1 MKKLICFLV
10 FLLLIACTSQEAH
23 LIDLPEATPTP
34 QVLVTPTPPP
44 EPETIPVAPI
54 AGDGFRTDVNGL
66 PILDERTHY
75 YTYYLTVD
83 NLRIYEEN
91 GETLIDAV
99 ITNNYP
105 RALSGG
111 LRITFYKDGIKYGYG
126 DFYSDGEGLKLFSG
140 RNRVY
145 ADVHTEVNVQLMDFE
160 ITVSAPFAEIVTNTP
175 APETTA
181 GP

>member
-91 GETLIDAV
+91 GETLIDAI

-105 RALSGG
+105 KTLTGG
-111 LRITFYKDGIKYGYG
+111 LCLTFKKAGITYGYAE
-126 DFYSDGEGLKLFSG
+126 FYTADGGLKLFPG
-140 RNRVY
+140 ENRVY
-145 ADVHTEVNVQLMDFE
+145 ADVLTEVDVQMMDFT
-160 ITVSAPFAEIVTNTP
+160 IDVSAPFV
-175 APETTA
+175 PEQ
-181 GP
+181 